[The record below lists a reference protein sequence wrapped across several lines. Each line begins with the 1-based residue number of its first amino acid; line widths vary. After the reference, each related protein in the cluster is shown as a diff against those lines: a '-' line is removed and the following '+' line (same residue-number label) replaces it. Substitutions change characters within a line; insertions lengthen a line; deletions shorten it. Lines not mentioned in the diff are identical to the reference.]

1 MDRELLIEI
10 GCEEIPASWLPGLT
24 TQVASR
30 LDTRLKDAR
39 LTPASPAEGFSTPRR
54 LTARVGKLAER
65 QTDFEELVTGP
76 PESAAFKPDG
86 EPTPAAAGFAKKYGV
101 EVSALERSKT
111 PKGIYLAYRV
121 RQRGKATVDVLAD
134 VMGGLLRD
142 LTFPKQMRWD
152 AYLEDG
158 KGDLVFA
165 RPIRW
170 LVLMY
175 GGRVVPFVIRRTEL
189 AQGPNVQD
197 IRSGSNTYGHRFL
210 TTSGRAGR
218 AIKIKTFEDYESRLL
233 ENFVILNRPD
243 RESKI
248 RRELETHA
256 RKLGGRV
263 SGLVAAHSSLL
274 QEVPD
279 LVEYPS
285 VVAGHFPVEF
295 LQLPEEVLTTTMI
308 HHQHYFPVVDEEGKL
323 KPAFLAVTNM
333 QPEKPEIIS
342 RNSERVLTARLR
354 DARFFWDEDRKAP
367 LESRIERLG
376 TILFHKKLGSYREK
390 TDRVAS
396 LAAWIAAEAL
406 KRPDAAPHAELAGR
420 LSKADL
426 ATDMVREL
434 TELQGTMGGIYAR
447 EEGKP
452 EEVWKAIYYH
462 YLPVGVEADA
472 PPLRQ
477 QLGAAAISWAA
488 VSLADKLDS
497 IVGMFTA
504 GERPTGSRDPLA
516 LRRQAQGAV
525 KILADLPELTGIDLR
540 VRLGPVL
547 ARAAEPFGPSTPLG
561 AGGESQALL
570 TFMADRLAYLLEQ
583 RGFDVRNVRAVMH
596 GGIEQVS
603 PLEARRK
610 LEALAQMSGSDALI
624 GVATLFKRVKNI
636 TKGISSVGNG
646 STAPGVRGTEPAEQ
660 ALAQALAAKGPGIR
674 QAIERGSYKE
684 AFAEIAGL
692 QPVVAT
698 FFDDVLVMAEDPEV
712 RTARLGLVAALRDL
726 ILELADISEIAPE

>member
-10 GCEEIPASWLPGLT
+10 GCEEVPASWLPGLT
-24 TQVASR
+24 AQMAR
-30 LDTRLKDAR
+30 HLDARLKDAR
-39 LTPASPAEGFSTPRR
+39 LTPASPAESYSTPRR
-54 LTARVGKLAER
+54 LTARVTKLAER

-76 PESAAFKPDG
+76 PVSAAFKPGG
-86 EPTPAAAGFAKKYGV
+86 EPTPAALGFAKKYGV
-101 EVSALERSKT
+101 DVNALERSTT
-111 PKGIYLAYRV
+111 PKGPYLAYRV

-218 AIKIKTFEDYESRLL
+218 AIKIKTFDDYQSRLL
-233 ENFVILNRPD
+233 ENFVILDRSD

-263 SGLVAAHSSLL
+263 SGLVAAQSSLL
-274 QEVPD
+274 HEVPD
-279 LVEYPS
+279 LVEYPA
-285 VVAGHFPVEF
+285 VVAGHYPVEF

-308 HHQHYFPVVDEEGKL
+308 HHQHYFPVVDDEGKL
-323 KPAFLAVTNM
+323 KPAFLAVINM
-333 QPEKPEIIS
+333 QPEKPEIIA
-342 RNSERVLTARLR
+342 RNAERVLTARLR
-354 DARFFWDEDRKAP
+354 DARFFYDEDRKTP
-367 LESRIERLG
+367 LESRVGRLE
-376 TILFHKKLGSYREK
+376 TILFHKRLGTMRQK
-390 TDRVAS
+390 ADRVAS
-396 LAAWIAAEAL
+396 LSAWIAAEAL
-406 KRPDAAPHAELAGR
+406 KRPDAASDAELAGR
-420 LSKADL
+420 LCKTDL

-447 EEGKP
+447 AEGKP
-452 EEVWKAIYYH
+452 EDVWKAIYFH

-472 PPLRQ
+472 PPSRQ
-477 QLGAAAISWAA
+477 QLGGAAITWAA
-488 VSLADKLDS
+488 VSMADKLDS
-497 IVGMFTA
+497 VVGMFTA
-504 GERPTGSRDPLA
+504 GERPTGSRDPLG

-525 KILADLPELTGIDLR
+525 KILADLPELTGLDIRL
-540 VRLGPVL
+540 RLGPLL
-547 ARAAEPFGPSTPLG
+547 ARAAEPFGG
-561 AGGESQALL
+561 YGEAAGPLL

-583 RGFDVRNVRAVMH
+583 RGFDVRSVRAVVH
-596 GGIEQVS
+596 GGVEHVS

-610 LEALAQMSGSDALI
+610 LEALAQMSGSQALL
-624 GVATLFKRVKNI
+624 GVGTLLKRVKNI
-636 TKGISSVGNG
+636 TKGVAAPTGVNG
-646 STAPGVRGTEPAEQ
+646 EVLTEPAER
-660 ALAQALAAKGPGIR
+660 ALAADIIQRAPVIR
-674 QAIERGSYKE
+674 DAAARGDYRE
-684 AFAEIAGL
+684 AFTAIAAM
-692 QPVVAT
+692 QPAVAR
-698 FFDDVLVMAEDPEV
+698 FFDDVLVMAEEE
-712 RTARLGLVAALRDL
+712 RLRAARLGLVATLRDL
-726 ILELADISEIAPE
+726 ILGIADISEIVTD